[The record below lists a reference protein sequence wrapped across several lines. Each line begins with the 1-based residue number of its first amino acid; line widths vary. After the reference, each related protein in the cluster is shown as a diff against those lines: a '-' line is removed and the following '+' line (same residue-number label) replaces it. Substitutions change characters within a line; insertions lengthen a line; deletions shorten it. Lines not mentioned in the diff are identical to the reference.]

1 MKNKK
6 KLFVGLFIILILIII
21 LLVLVRQ
28 RRARYA
34 NLKEIS
40 PERGTISVFITST
53 GTVQPQNRLE
63 IKPPISGRVDRILVR
78 EGQRVKTGTILV
90 WMSSDERAALI
101 DAARSQGK
109 NSLKYWEEAYKPI
122 PLIAPISGMVI
133 VRSVEP
139 GQTVNT
145 TTPILVLSD
154 RLIVK
159 AEIDETDIGRVRVGQ
174 ESIITLDAYPD
185 VEVKGRVDHISY
197 ESKIISNV
205 TIYEVD
211 ILPNRVPKVFRSGM
225 SANISIVE
233 ETRENALL
241 LPVEA
246 VRRDGDIN
254 YVMIRSGDRR
264 KPIRRVIQL
273 GISDEKNVEIESGLD
288 EDDRVVVAIKQY
300 SLERDR
306 SDRSPFGP
314 SIKKK
319 R

>member
-6 KLFVGLFIILILIII
+6 KLFIVLCIVLILILT
-21 LLVLVRQ
+21 LMVLVRK
-28 RRARYA
+28 RRARYQ
-34 NLKEIS
+34 NLKEIT
-40 PERGTISVFITST
+40 PRKGTISLFITST

-78 EGQRVKTGTILV
+78 EGRRVKAGDILV

-109 NSLKYWEEAYKPI
+109 KSLKYWEEAYKPI

-139 GQTVNT
+139 GQSVNSL
-145 TTPILVLSD
+145 TPIIVLSD

-174 ESIITLDAYPD
+174 ASVISLDAYPE
-185 VEVKGRVDHISY
+185 VEVKGRVSHISY

-205 TIYEVD
+205 TMYEVD

-233 ETRENALL
+233 ETREHVIL

-246 VRRDGDIN
+246 VRRDGGVN
-254 YVMIRSGDRR
+254 YVMIRSGDRK

-273 GISDEKNVEIESGLD
+273 GISDEKNVEIASGLD
-288 EDDRVVVAIKQY
+288 ENDRVVVTARQNP
-300 SLERDR
+300 LEENR
-306 SDRSPFGP
+306 SGRSPFSP
-314 SIKKK
+314 PRKKK

>member
-1 MKNKK
+1 MKGKK
-6 KLFVGLFIILILIII
+6 RLLISVSAILILMFI
-21 LLVLVRQ
+21 VLVFLRQ
-28 RRARYA
+28 RRARFQ
-34 NLKEIS
+34 NVREFT
-40 PERGTISVFITST
+40 PRRGTISLFITST

-78 EGQRVKTGTILV
+78 EGQRVKTGDILV

-109 NSLKYWEEAYKPI
+109 ELLKYWEEAYKPI

-139 GQTVNT
+139 GQSVNSL
-145 TTPILVLSD
+145 TPIIVLSD

-174 ESIITLDAYPD
+174 ASVISLDAYPE
-185 VEVKGRVDHISY
+185 VEVDGRVSHISY
-197 ESKIISNV
+197 ESRIISNV

-233 ETRENALL
+233 ETREDVLL

-246 VRRDGDIN
+246 VRRDGGAS
-254 YVMIRSGDRR
+254 YVMVRSGDRR
-264 KPIRRVIQL
+264 KPIRRDIQL
-273 GISDEKNVEIESGLD
+273 GISDEKNVEIASGLD
-288 EDDRVVVAIKQY
+288 EKDRVVVTARQY
-300 SLERDR
+300 PPEENR
-306 SDRSPFGP
+306 SGRNPFGP
-314 SIKKK
+314 PRK
-319 R
+319 RK

>member
-6 KLFVGLFIILILIII
+6 RLLISISVI
-21 LLVLVRQ
+21 LVLLFMALVFLRQ
-28 RRARYA
+28 RRARFQ
-34 NLKEIS
+34 NVRVIIPS
-40 PERGTISVFITST
+40 RGTISLFITST

-78 EGQRVKTGTILV
+78 EGQRVRAGAILV

-109 NSLKYWEEAYKPI
+109 KSLRYWEEAYKPI

-139 GQTVNT
+139 GQTVSSL
-145 TTPILVLSD
+145 TPILVLSD

-174 ESIITLDAYPD
+174 ASVISLDAYPE
-185 VEVKGRVDHISY
+185 VEVKGRVSHISY

-205 TIYEVD
+205 TMYEVD
-211 ILPNRVPKVFRSGM
+211 ILPNRVPRVFRSGM

-233 ETRENALL
+233 EIREDVLL

-246 VRRDGDIN
+246 VRRDGSVN
-254 YVMIRSGDRR
+254 YVMVRSGDRR
-264 KPIRRVIQL
+264 RPVRRVIEL
-273 GISDEKNVEIESGLD
+273 GISDEKNVEITSGLD
-288 EDDRVVVAIKQY
+288 EKERVVITTRQY
-300 SLERDR
+300 PLEESR
-306 SDRSPFGP
+306 SGRSPFSP
-314 SIKKK
+314 PRK
-319 R
+319 RKR

>member
-6 KLFVGLFIILILIII
+6 RLLISISVI
-21 LLVLVRQ
+21 LVLLFMALVFLRQ
-28 RRARYA
+28 RRARFQ
-34 NLKEIS
+34 NERVITPS
-40 PERGTISVFITST
+40 RGTISLFITST

-78 EGQRVKTGTILV
+78 EGQRVRAGAILV

-109 NSLKYWEEAYKPI
+109 KSLRYWEEAYKPI

-139 GQTVNT
+139 GQTVSSL
-145 TTPILVLSD
+145 TPILVLSD

-174 ESIITLDAYPD
+174 ASVISLDAYPE
-185 VEVKGRVDHISY
+185 VEVKGRVSHISY

-205 TIYEVD
+205 TMYEVD
-211 ILPNRVPKVFRSGM
+211 ILPNRVPRVFRSGM

-233 ETRENALL
+233 DTREDVLL

-246 VRRDGDIN
+246 VRRDGSVN
-254 YVMIRSGDRR
+254 YVMVRSGDRR
-264 KPIRRVIQL
+264 RPVRRVIEL
-273 GISDEKNVEIESGLD
+273 GISDEKNVEITSGLD
-288 EDDRVVVAIKQY
+288 ENERVVITTRQY
-300 SLERDR
+300 PLEESR
-306 SDRSPFGP
+306 SGRSPFSP
-314 SIKKK
+314 PRK
-319 R
+319 RKR

>member
-6 KLFVGLFIILILIII
+6 RLFVGLFIILILIII
-21 LLVLVRQ
+21 LLILVRH

-63 IKPPISGRVDRILVR
+63 IKPPINGRVDRILVR
-78 EGQRVKTGTILV
+78 EGQRVKAGTILI

-109 NSLKYWEEAYKPI
+109 DSLKYWEEAYKPI
-122 PLIAPISGMVI
+122 PLVAPISGMVI
-133 VRSVEP
+133 VRSIEP

-145 TTPILVLSD
+145 ITPILVLSD

-159 AEIDETDIGRVRVGQ
+159 AEIDETDIGRVRIGQ
-174 ESIITLDAYPD
+174 ESIISLDAYPD

-205 TIYEVD
+205 TMYEVD

-233 ETRENALL
+233 ETRENVLL

-246 VRRDGDIN
+246 VRRDGDVN
-254 YVMIRSGDRR
+254 YVMILSGDRR
-264 KPIRRVIQL
+264 KPVRRVIQL
-273 GISDEKNVEIESGLD
+273 GISDEKNIEIESGLD

-314 SIKKK
+314 HLKKK

>member
-6 KLFVGLFIILILIII
+6 KLFIVLCIVLILIIAFM
-21 LLVLVRQ
+21 VLVR
-28 RRARYA
+28 RRRSRYQ
-34 NLKEIS
+34 NVREIT
-40 PERGTISVFITST
+40 PRRGTISVFITST

-78 EGQRVKTGTILV
+78 EGQRVRTGDILV

-109 NSLKYWEEAYKPI
+109 DSLKYWEEAYKPI
-122 PLIAPISGMVI
+122 PLVAPISGMVI
-133 VRSVEP
+133 VRSIEP
-139 GQTVNT
+139 GQTVNST
-145 TTPILVLSD
+145 TAILVLSD

-174 ESIITLDAYPD
+174 ESIISLDAYPD

-205 TIYEVD
+205 TMYEVD

-233 ETRENALL
+233 ETRENVLL
-241 LPVEA
+241 LPVDA
-246 VRRDGDIN
+246 VRRDGDVN

-264 KPIRRVIQL
+264 SPIRRVIQL

-288 EDDRVVVAIKQY
+288 SNDRVVVAIKQI
-300 SLERDR
+300 LEEEDSPRR
-306 SDRSPFGP
+306 NPFGP
-314 SIKKK
+314 PRKKK

>member
-6 KLFVGLFIILILIII
+6 RLLIGGSVILIVLFVA
-21 LLVLVRQ
+21 LVFLRQ
-28 RRARYA
+28 RRARYQ
-34 NLKEIS
+34 NVREIT
-40 PERGTISVFITST
+40 PRRGIISLFITST

-78 EGQRVKTGTILV
+78 EGQRVRAGSILV

-109 NSLKYWEEAYKPI
+109 ESLKYWEEAYKPI

-139 GQTVNT
+139 GQTVNSL
-145 TTPILVLSD
+145 TPIIVLSD

-174 ESIITLDAYPD
+174 ASLISLDAYPE
-185 VEVKGRVDHISY
+185 VEVKGRVSHISY
-197 ESKIISNV
+197 ESKVISNV
-205 TIYEVD
+205 TMYEVD
-211 ILPNRVPKVFRSGM
+211 ILPNRVPGVFRSGM

-233 ETRENALL
+233 ETREDVLL

-246 VRRDGDIN
+246 VRRDGSLN
-254 YVMIRSGDRR
+254 YVLVRSGDRG
-264 KPIRRVIQL
+264 KPIRRAIEL
-273 GISDEKNVEIESGLD
+273 GISDEKNVEISSGLD
-288 EDDRVVVAIKQY
+288 ENERVVITSRQY
-300 SLERDR
+300 PLEESR
-306 SDRSPFGP
+306 SGRSPFSP
-314 SIKKK
+314 PRK
-319 R
+319 RKR

>member
-6 KLFVGLFIILILIII
+6 RLLIGGSVILIVLFVA
-21 LLVLVRQ
+21 LVFLRQ
-28 RRARYA
+28 RRARYQ
-34 NLKEIS
+34 NVREIT
-40 PERGTISVFITST
+40 PRRGTISLFITST

-78 EGQRVKTGTILV
+78 EGQRVRAGSILV

-109 NSLKYWEEAYKPI
+109 ESLKYWEEAYKPI

-139 GQTVNT
+139 GQTVNSL
-145 TTPILVLSD
+145 TPIIVLSD

-174 ESIITLDAYPD
+174 ASLISLDAYPE
-185 VEVKGRVDHISY
+185 VEVTGRVSHISY
-197 ESKIISNV
+197 ESKVISNV
-205 TIYEVD
+205 TMYEVD
-211 ILPNRVPKVFRSGM
+211 ILPNRVPGVFRSGM

-233 ETRENALL
+233 ETREDVLL

-246 VRRDGDIN
+246 VRRDGSLN
-254 YVMIRSGDRR
+254 YVLVRSGDRG
-264 KPIRRVIQL
+264 KPIRRAIEL
-273 GISDEKNVEIESGLD
+273 GISDEKNVEISSGLD
-288 EDDRVVVAIKQY
+288 ENERVVITSRQY
-300 SLERDR
+300 PLEESR
-306 SDRSPFGP
+306 SGRSPFSP
-314 SIKKK
+314 PRK
-319 R
+319 RKR